1 MQGST
6 LGVWVAHG
14 EGKALFPNEK
24 HLNEVV
30 ANNLAPLR
38 YVDDENA
45 VTQVNYDA
53 FSCFFCVLLSSVFY
67 PILFILSSLLSSR
80 VSILPFS
87 FHILY

>member
-1 MQGST
+1 MHVINKSPSSSTPLIPSGMQGST

-45 VTQVNYDA
+45 VTQVEYDA
-53 FSCFFCVLLSSVFY
+53 LSC
-67 PILFILSSLLSSR
+67 
-80 VSILPFS
+80 
-87 FHILY
+87 